1 MAHKYA
7 SAGEITEAILA
18 NTLSTNIVPFS
29 ERRQQNCVLGGGG
42 QDLLIQIVF
51 PTKNSAEE
59 KPAAISVINTAETSL
74 QPLKWRF
81 FFLKKNIVEDENL

>member
-29 ERRQQNCVLGGGG
+29 ERQQNCVLREG
-42 QDLLIQIVF
+42 
-51 PTKNSAEE
+51 KRAY
-59 KPAAISVINTAETSL
+59 
-74 QPLKWRF
+74 
-81 FFLKKNIVEDENL
+81 

>member
-29 ERRQQNCVLGGGG
+29 ERRQQNCAVEGGTG
-42 QDLLIQIVF
+42 DDR
-51 PTKNSAEE
+51 TY
-59 KPAAISVINTAETSL
+59 
-74 QPLKWRF
+74 
-81 FFLKKNIVEDENL
+81 